1 MSFINAFVNA
11 IPIARKIGNK
21 VVLKN
26 QRNPDTIVYENLNPD
41 VLALYVS
48 RYGEKALED
57 IFNREKERMVRFMY
71 GGKNGS

>member
-1 MSFINAFVNA
+1 MSFVNAFVNA
-11 IPIARKIGNK
+11 IPKVRKIGNK

-26 QRNPDTIVYENLNPD
+26 QRNPDTIVYENLSPD